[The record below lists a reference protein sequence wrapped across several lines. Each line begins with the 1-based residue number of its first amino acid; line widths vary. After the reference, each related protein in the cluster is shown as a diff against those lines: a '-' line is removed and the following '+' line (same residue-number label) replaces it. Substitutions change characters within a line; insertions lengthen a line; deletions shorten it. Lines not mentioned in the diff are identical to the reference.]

1 VYPVCL
7 QLKDKLCVVIGGG
20 GVAERKVREILI
32 QQGKVRLVSP
42 ALSPKLQTM
51 ASGDK
56 VVWLRKEYEPEDLNG
71 AFLVY
76 AATSSRAVQKRIQ
89 RDANAAN
96 QLINIADDPEGSSF
110 HVPASIHRGDLTLAI
125 STNGKSPAMSA
136 MVRKQLEH
144 TIGEEYGVL
153 LNLVAAIR
161 SQILA
166 GDEGQQQKRIL
177 FQKILHQ
184 DIIGW
189 IKNDQWELVEEHINN
204 VLGTTVEVNWKDI
217 RENRL

>member
-1 VYPVCL
+1 M
-7 QLKDKLCVVIGGG
+7 VIGGG
-20 GVAERKVREILI
+20 GVAERKVREILV
-32 QQGKVRLVSP
+32 QQGRVRLVSP
-42 ALSPKLQTM
+42 EISPGLKIM
-51 ASGDK
+51 ASEDM
-56 VVWLRKEYEPEDLNG
+56 VVWHRKEYEREDLNG
-71 AFLVY
+71 AFLVF
-76 AATSSRAVQKRIQ
+76 AATSSPAVQKCIQ
-89 RDANAAN
+89 RDAKDAN

-136 MVRKQLEH
+136 MVRKQLES

-161 SQILA
+161 SQVLA
-166 GDEGQQQKRIL
+166 GDEGQQRKRIL

-204 VLGTTVEVNWKDI
+204 VLGATVEVDWKGI

>member
-1 VYPVCL
+1 
-7 QLKDKLCVVIGGG
+7 
-20 GVAERKVREILI
+20 
-32 QQGKVRLVSP
+32 
-42 ALSPKLQTM
+42 
-51 ASGDK
+51 
-56 VVWLRKEYEPEDLNG
+56 
-71 AFLVY
+71 
-76 AATSSRAVQKRIQ
+76 
-89 RDANAAN
+89 
-96 QLINIADDPEGSSF
+96 
-110 HVPASIHRGDLTLAI
+110 
-125 STNGKSPAMSA
+125 MSA

-204 VLGTTVEVNWKDI
+204 VLGTTVEVDWKDI